1 MAEDTR
7 SNVIQLLNNAECG
20 MFSHRDSTD
29 EAFEYAM
36 SLARAEGM
44 PTSVMA
50 TAIMVYHNTLVRK
63 LKESVNEL
71 QTC

>member
-1 MAEDTR
+1 MAEDLR
-7 SNVIQLLNNAECG
+7 GDVIKLLLENAECD
-20 MFSHRDSTD
+20 MFSYRDTTD

-44 PTSVMA
+44 PTGVMA

-63 LKESVNEL
+63 LKESVSAS
-71 QTC
+71 